1 MSSSVLL
8 VHPPKTW
15 RDDIGTDKAASAKE
29 AASLIENQP
38 YACVAIFTGQE
49 KDGAVIDLLKLIE
62 NRKPSPQT
70 VLVVD
75 PKQKNLLA
83 NWLEAHTPLRVVLE
97 QNLGDL
103 VTALQTAIERHHL
116 ASQES
121 DRLQLVREQ
130 NERLRALNR
139 ELETRVGKRQKSLE
153 RAKTK
158 LLATNRQIETLHAA
172 TLSIH
177 KARSLGELENSLTE
191 ALKLHLGVSATR
203 IRFQSQS
210 ALTAA
215 TKGHAFHEPL
225 VLNGVTIGELVV
237 LRPDS
242 SRFNEPEIDL
252 LHQIADAVALGVD
265 RLAKLEQAEVL
276 KQQWQ
281 TTFDSI
287 SEPLC
292 LTDAQFRILRT
303 NRTFATSVRH
313 EFRELMGKNCF
324 EVFFDVKSADEFFS
338 LGRTFKVRRNRWDGH
353 HSRTFDVTVQP
364 LKFESMDGEVVLVFF
379 RDITA
384 RLQMERQL
392 LESSKMA
399 ELGLIGSSIAHELNN
414 PLGGMLS
421 FIQLIR
427 MDLKG
432 GEPYNEDVLEMERAA
447 NRCRDIV
454 QNLLGFARKGDASDK
469 RIVDLK
475 DILHQALRITDLQT
489 RSQGIEMN
497 VKTPA
502 ESLPLMAQSNQ
513 LTQAVCNLV
522 QNSADAVLEKRRSN
536 ARSEGRISIRLTGDA
551 KNYLME
557 ITDTGVGIAPE
568 VQAKI
573 FNPLFSTKATNANS
587 GLGLTIAYRIIS
599 EHGGSLEIASQ
610 PGVGTTA
617 RIAFPRPDLGDQP
630 RIFDSKI

>member
-1 MSSSVLL
+1 MNSSVLL
-8 VHPPKTW
+8 VHPPESW
-15 RDDIGTDKAASAKE
+15 RDDLGAEKAATSQAAAARLSAR
-29 AASLIENQP
+29 A
-38 YACVAIFTGQE
+38 YACVAVFTGKE
-49 KDGAVIDLLKLIE
+49 PDGDVLALLKQIQTQ
-62 NRKPSPQT
+62 NPPPQT
-70 VLVVD
+70 VLIVD
-75 PKQKNLLA
+75 PQQKDLLA

-103 VTALQTAIERHHL
+103 VTALQTAIERHHM

-130 NERLRALNR
+130 NERLRHLNR
-139 ELETRVGKRQKSLE
+139 ELETRVEKRQKSLE
-153 RAKTK
+153 RAKAK
-158 LLATNRQIETLHAA
+158 LLVTNRQIETLHAA
-172 TLSIH
+172 TLAIH
-177 KARSLGELENSLTE
+177 KARSLGELESSLTT

-203 IRFQSQS
+203 IRFRAQSV
-210 ALTAA
+210 LT
-215 TKGHAFHEPL
+215 TSRGHAFHEPL
-225 VLNGVTIGELVV
+225 TLNGVTIGELVV

-242 SRFNEPEIDL
+242 SRFNEQEIDL

-292 LTDAQFRILRT
+292 LTDSQFRIVRT
-303 NRTFATSVRH
+303 NRTFATSVGK
-313 EFRELMGKNCF
+313 EFRDLMGKNCF
-324 EVFFDVKSADEFFS
+324 EVFFDLSSAEEFFA

-353 HSRTFDVTVQP
+353 NSRSFDVTVQP
-364 LKFESMDGEVVLVFF
+364 LKFESVDGEVVLVFF
-379 RDITA
+379 RDITS

-392 LESSKMA
+392 VESSKMA

-432 GEPYNEDVLEMERAA
+432 DEPYHGDILEMERAA
-447 NRCRDIV
+447 VRCRDIV
-454 QNLLGFARKGDASDK
+454 QNLLGFARKGDISDK
-469 RIVDLK
+469 RVVDLK
-475 DILHQALRITDLQT
+475 DILNQALRITDLQT

-497 VKTPA
+497 V
-502 ESLPLMAQSNQ
+502 ESPGGDFPLMAQSNQ
-513 LTQAVCNLV
+513 LTQALCNLV
-522 QNSADAVLEKRRSN
+522 QNSAEAVLEKRRAN
-536 ARSEGRISIRLTGDA
+536 ARAEGRISIRLTSDA
-551 KNYLME
+551 NKYLLE
-557 ITDTGVGIAPE
+557 IVDTGVGIAPE

-573 FNPLFSTKATNANS
+573 FNPLFSTKATDGNS

-617 RIAFPRPDLGDQP
+617 RIAFPRPDLDGQAQV
-630 RIFDSKI
+630 FDSKI